1 MKTPE
6 KRRLRDMTLAQLEKK
21 LEFLKTRL
29 KQNQKETNK
38 MKYIK
43 YHIRRLKNEA
53 KNHA

>member
-21 LEFLKTRL
+21 LQYLKSKLRPD
-29 KQNQKETNK
+29 QKETNK

-43 YHIRRLKNEA
+43 YHIRRLKKNEA
-53 KNHA
+53 T